1 MVVQTEA
8 KGRETMMLVFL
19 LIHFL
24 LLAAAVAAAV
34 FGLWGIAL
42 IDLAACLA
50 VAAGLKAAGRDRYV
64 TMRYSEIARRM
75 DYEPLPAP
83 VMRVEEA
90 PRQPEEVP
98 EEALDM
104 AA

>member
-1 MVVQTEA
+1 MRMRKTWGLVVAAMV
-8 KGRETMMLVFL
+8 
-19 LIHFL
+19 
-24 LLAAAVAAAV
+24 AAV

-42 IDLAACLA
+42 IDLAAYLA
-50 VAAGLKAAGRDRYV
+50 VAAGLRAAGRDRYV

-75 DYEPLPAP
+75 DFEPLPAP

-98 EEALDM
+98 EEALDL